1 LLLHLEGKPTGAGQS
16 LPEAS
21 WGPWTNLHPFALH
34 WDCSAGELQARGVA
48 ARQIALAGSWSA
60 PELEVTNLHV
70 SLDGGGLS
78 GSAKLNVATRNVEAE
93 AVSTAEPAKVAP
105 FLSPAA
111 RRWLAQFGWSKPPYA
126 ESKLSVT
133 LPEWSNPRP
142 DWREEVQPTLR
153 MSGRFQVNAPAS
165 YRGVEVASGSSH
177 FTYSNR
183 CWHLPN
189 LLVTRPEGNLQAE
202 HMAWERTHDFY
213 WKFQSTIDVRG
224 LLPLLGTNSARI
236 QDLLTLTQMPRIE
249 GEASGN
255 SRDKDTIQA
264 RARVA
269 VTNFTFRGE
278 SFSGVQTPVEYARG
292 QLRFVEPRIQRGSQ
306 QMSAEG
312 VMADFVE
319 EKVWITNGLSTAD
332 PLPVARAIGHKIG
345 QAIEDFRFSSA
356 PRVHING
363 VVPIRDEEKADVVFI
378 IEGGPF
384 HWENFN
390 IPRIAGNLH
399 WKGMTLALNNVS
411 ANLYGGDAR
420 GHAFFRFRDKQPAE
434 YEFGVV
440 TTNTMLQPL
449 MADVFSATNRI
460 EGLLS
465 GTLVVTRGDTADWR
479 TWDGY
484 GLLRLRDGFIWEI
497 PLFGVVSPVLNSINP
512 GLGNSRANAGRC
524 SFNMTNGVM
533 YSDDLEIQASAMRLQ
548 YTGTVDLYTR
558 INARVEAELLRDV
571 WLVGPL
577 VSTVFWPVSKMFEY
591 RVTGTLSDPKLDP
604 VYIVPKLMQIPTLPF
619 RFLRGLLPEES
630 PPRTNSPPF
639 RN

>member
-1 LLLHLEGKPTGAGQS
+1 
-16 LPEAS
+16 
-21 WGPWTNLHPFALH
+21 
-34 WDCSAGELQARGVA
+34 
-48 ARQIALAGSWSA
+48 
-60 PELEVTNLHV
+60 
-70 SLDGGGLS
+70 
-78 GSAKLNVATRNVEAE
+78 
-93 AVSTAEPAKVAP
+93 
-105 FLSPAA
+105 
-111 RRWLAQFGWSKPPYA
+111 
-126 ESKLSVT
+126 
-133 LPEWSNPRP
+133 
-142 DWREEVQPTLR
+142 
-153 MSGRFQVNAPAS
+153 
-165 YRGVEVASGSSH
+165 
-177 FTYSNR
+177 
-183 CWHLPN
+183 
-189 LLVTRPEGNLQAE
+189 
-202 HMAWERTHDFY
+202 
-213 WKFQSTIDVRG
+213 
-224 LLPLLGTNSARI
+224 
-236 QDLLTLTQMPRIE
+236 
-249 GEASGN
+249 
-255 SRDKDTIQA
+255 
-264 RARVA
+264 
-269 VTNFTFRGE
+269 
-278 SFSGVQTPVEYARG
+278 
-292 QLRFVEPRIQRGSQ
+292 
-306 QMSAEG
+306 MSAEG